1 MFFVSV
7 AYILLSEAYLLM
19 AIIRHLSFREIYFLY
34 HRFLQ
39 VLARRVLF
47 GYPSKCYF
55 EHCIKKTGF
64 SDICKISSGF
74 FLFYL
79 PEPRVQG
86 SFFWTLFVW
95 RPSFYLSVR
104 LQTFSFLTSSPEQS
118 VILTKFGNLSL
129 KSFKVCSND
138 GPILKG
144 DPLIKLKKKQINH
157 QIRLICLAV
166 NFIYFYF
173 VIWIFSHFFI
183 ESSFLKGD
191 WLSLKFA
198 TTIQPS

>member
-1 MFFVSV
+1 
-7 AYILLSEAYLLM
+7 M

-74 FLFYL
+74 FLFNL

-86 SFFWTLFVW
+86 SFFCTLFVR
-95 RPSFYLSVR
+95 RPSFYLSGNAR

-144 DPLIKLKKKQINH
+144 DPVIKLKKKQINH
-157 QIRLICLAV
+157 QIQLKLLKMICLAV

-173 VIWIFSHFFI
+173 II
-183 ESSFLKGD
+183 
-191 WLSLKFA
+191 
-198 TTIQPS
+198 

>member
-1 MFFVSV
+1 MFL
-7 AYILLSEAYLLM
+7 YQLLTYFLSKAYLLM

-74 FLFYL
+74 FLFNL

-86 SFFWTLFVW
+86 SFFLNTFCLTRVLLFVC
-95 RPSFYLSVR
+95 SSSNVFLSD
-104 LQTFSFLTSSPEQS
+104 FLSRTIS
-118 VILTKFGNLSL
+118 
-129 KSFKVCSND
+129 
-138 GPILKG
+138 
-144 DPLIKLKKKQINH
+144 
-157 QIRLICLAV
+157 
-166 NFIYFYF
+166 YFN
-173 VIWIFSHFFI
+173 
-183 ESSFLKGD
+183 
-191 WLSLKFA
+191 
-198 TTIQPS
+198 

>member
-34 HRFLQ
+34 ITVFSKFLH
-39 VLARRVLF
+39 V
-47 GYPSKCYF
+47 GYYLVILPNA
-55 EHCIKKTGF
+55 ILNIALKKLV
-64 SDICKISSGF
+64 SLISACKISSGF
-74 FLFYL
+74 FYFTYPSLEFKG
-79 PEPRVQG
+79 V
-86 SFFWTLFVW
+86 FFWTFFVW

-144 DPLIKLKKKQINH
+144 DPLIKLKKTK
-157 QIRLICLAV
+157 L
-166 NFIYFYF
+166 
-173 VIWIFSHFFI
+173 
-183 ESSFLKGD
+183 
-191 WLSLKFA
+191 
-198 TTIQPS
+198 TTRSNSYY

>member
-1 MFFVSV
+1 MFL
-7 AYILLSEAYLLM
+7 YQLLTYFLSKAYLLM

-55 EHCIKKTGF
+55 EHCIKKLV
-64 SDICKISSGF
+64 SLISVKYPLGF
-74 FLFYL
+74 FYL
-79 PEPRVQG
+79 TYPSLEFKGV
-86 SFFWTLFVW
+86 FFWTLFVW

-144 DPLIKLKKKQINH
+144 DPVIKLKKNK
-157 QIRLICLAV
+157 L
-166 NFIYFYF
+166 
-173 VIWIFSHFFI
+173 
-183 ESSFLKGD
+183 
-191 WLSLKFA
+191 
-198 TTIQPS
+198 TTRSNSYY

>member
-1 MFFVSV
+1 MTCFL
-7 AYILLSEAYLLM
+7 YQLLTYFLSKAYLLM

-64 SDICKISSGF
+64 SDICKISSRF

-86 SFFWTLFVW
+86 SFFLNTFCLTPVLLFVC
-95 RPSFYLSVR
+95 PP
-104 LQTFSFLTSSPEQS
+104 FSFLTSSPEQS

-144 DPLIKLKKKQINH
+144 DPVIKLTKNK
-157 QIRLICLAV
+157 L
-166 NFIYFYF
+166 
-173 VIWIFSHFFI
+173 
-183 ESSFLKGD
+183 
-191 WLSLKFA
+191 
-198 TTIQPS
+198 TTRSNSYY

>member
-1 MFFVSV
+1 MTCFFVSV
-7 AYILLSEAYLLM
+7 AYIFLSEAYLLM

-86 SFFWTLFVW
+86 SFFLNTFCLTPVLLFVC
-95 RPSFYLSVR
+95 PSSNVFLSD
-104 LQTFSFLTSSPEQS
+104 FLSRTISNFNQIWQS
-118 VILTKFGNLSL
+118 IVEEL
-129 KSFKVCSND
+129 
-138 GPILKG
+138 
-144 DPLIKLKKKQINH
+144 
-157 QIRLICLAV
+157 
-166 NFIYFYF
+166 
-173 VIWIFSHFFI
+173 
-183 ESSFLKGD
+183 
-191 WLSLKFA
+191 
-198 TTIQPS
+198 

>member
-7 AYILLSEAYLLM
+7 AYIFLSEAYLLM

-64 SDICKISSGF
+64 SDICKISSGL

-86 SFFWTLFVW
+86 SFFLNTFCLTPVLLFVC
-95 RPSFYLSVR
+95 PP
-104 LQTFSFLTSSPEQS
+104 FSFLTSSPEQS

-144 DPLIKLKKKQINH
+144 DPVIKLKKNK
-157 QIRLICLAV
+157 L
-166 NFIYFYF
+166 
-173 VIWIFSHFFI
+173 
-183 ESSFLKGD
+183 
-191 WLSLKFA
+191 
-198 TTIQPS
+198 TTRSNSYY

>member
-7 AYILLSEAYLLM
+7 AYIFLSEAYLLM

-74 FLFYL
+74 FYL
-79 PEPRVQG
+79 TYPSLEFKGV
-86 SFFWTLFVW
+86 FFLNTFCLTPVLLFVC
-95 RPSFYLSVR
+95 PSSNVFLSD
-104 LQTFSFLTSSPEQS
+104 FLSRTISNFNQIWQS
-118 VILTKFGNLSL
+118 IVEEL
-129 KSFKVCSND
+129 
-138 GPILKG
+138 
-144 DPLIKLKKKQINH
+144 
-157 QIRLICLAV
+157 
-166 NFIYFYF
+166 
-173 VIWIFSHFFI
+173 
-183 ESSFLKGD
+183 
-191 WLSLKFA
+191 
-198 TTIQPS
+198 

>member
-7 AYILLSEAYLLM
+7 AYIFLSEAYLLM

-64 SDICKISSGF
+64 SYICKISSGF

-86 SFFWTLFVW
+86 SLF
-95 RPSFYLSVR
+95 LSVS

-144 DPLIKLKKKQINH
+144 DPLIKLKKNK
-157 QIRLICLAV
+157 L
-166 NFIYFYF
+166 
-173 VIWIFSHFFI
+173 
-183 ESSFLKGD
+183 
-191 WLSLKFA
+191 
-198 TTIQPS
+198 TTRSNSYY

>member
-7 AYILLSEAYLLM
+7 AYIFLSEAYLLM

-55 EHCIKKTGF
+55 EHCIKKLVSLISVKYPLGF
-64 SDICKISSGF
+64 LYFTYPSLEFKG
-74 FLFYL
+74 
-79 PEPRVQG
+79 V
-86 SFFWTLFVW
+86 FFWTLFVW

-144 DPLIKLKKKQINH
+144 DPLIKLKKNK
-157 QIRLICLAV
+157 L
-166 NFIYFYF
+166 
-173 VIWIFSHFFI
+173 
-183 ESSFLKGD
+183 
-191 WLSLKFA
+191 
-198 TTIQPS
+198 TTRSNSYY

>member
-7 AYILLSEAYLLM
+7 AYIFLSEAYLLM

-74 FLFYL
+74 FYFTYPSLEFKGVFSEHILFDA
-79 PEPRVQG
+79 
-86 SFFWTLFVW
+86 
-95 RPSFYLSVR
+95 RPFI
-104 LQTFSFLTSSPEQS
+104 FLAMP
-118 VILTKFGNLSL
+118 V
-129 KSFKVCSND
+129 FKRF
-138 GPILKG
+138 P
-144 DPLIKLKKKQINH
+144 
-157 QIRLICLAV
+157 
-166 NFIYFYF
+166 F
-173 VIWIFSHFFI
+173 
-183 ESSFLKGD
+183 
-191 WLSLKFA
+191 
-198 TTIQPS
+198 

>member
-1 MFFVSV
+1 MSLFLDMFFVSV
-7 AYILLSEAYLLM
+7 AYIFLSEAYLLM
-19 AIIRHLSFREIYFLY
+19 AIIRHVSFREIYFLY

-74 FLFYL
+74 FYFTYPSLEFKG
-79 PEPRVQG
+79 V
-86 SFFWTLFVW
+86 FFWTLFVW

-144 DPLIKLKKKQINH
+144 DPLIKLKNNK
-157 QIRLICLAV
+157 L
-166 NFIYFYF
+166 
-173 VIWIFSHFFI
+173 
-183 ESSFLKGD
+183 
-191 WLSLKFA
+191 
-198 TTIQPS
+198 TTRSNSYY

>member
-1 MFFVSV
+1 MCQCQIWFVCTRHINSSNPIFLDHVYKWRSERYIIRNHPWHGFFVSV
-7 AYILLSEAYLLM
+7 AYIFLSEAYLLM

-55 EHCIKKTGF
+55 EHCIKKTWKMVSLIF
-64 SDICKISSGF
+64 VKYPLGF
-74 FLFYL
+74 FFNL

-95 RPSFYLSVR
+95 RPSFYLSGNAR

-118 VILTKFGNLSL
+118 VILTKFGNLL
-129 KSFKVCSND
+129 MKSFKVCSND

-144 DPLIKLKKKQINH
+144 DPVIKLKNKTN
-157 QIRLICLAV
+157 
-166 NFIYFYF
+166 
-173 VIWIFSHFFI
+173 
-183 ESSFLKGD
+183 
-191 WLSLKFA
+191 
-198 TTIQPS
+198 